1 MKRLGVLGIIAGA
14 ALLTAVPLSI
24 EWSQK
29 NVGSAAPTL
38 TLSQADAATAGME
51 RRQTRRTARRAGR
64 ETRRA
69 GPRGTGPREIPP
81 LGKALWGAPKGGPL
95 GQWTPPD

>member
-38 TLSQADAATAGME
+38 TLSKADAATAGME

-69 GPRGTGPREIPP
+69 VRRGTSP
-81 LGKALWGAPKGGPL
+81 
-95 GQWTPPD
+95 Q

>member
-1 MKRLGVLGIIAGA
+1 MKKLGVLGIIAGA
-14 ALLTAVPLSI
+14 AFLMAVPLSI

-29 NVGSAAPTL
+29 TVAPTL

-51 RRQTRRTARRAGR
+51 RRQTRRTARKAGR

-69 GPRGTGPREIPP
+69 TRRGT
-81 LGKALWGAPKGGPL
+81 
-95 GQWTPPD
+95 TPQ